1 MLEPSGL
8 FSLCRQ
14 YRLRTVFTRSN
25 GRIHAHGSHRSS
37 PKSLVYHFDRLT
49 SDVYLGMK
57 QSIQPLHHTIL
68 ITRVYVN
75 DYCESRMG
83 VSLIKKGDFVQL
95 TMSYQAFWTCQPGMV
110 FEMRENAEAVS
121 KKMSRVSL
129 SEPCNQIK
137 WIDRV
142 VSYPCCN
149 QLGRFA
155 RITHSSS

>member
-95 TMSYQAFWTCQPGMV
+95 TMSLSSLLNLSTWDGLRD
-110 FEMRENAEAVS
+110 ERERRSCVEENVAGVTIRTMQS
-121 KKMSRVSL
+121 DQM
-129 SEPCNQIK
+129 
-137 WIDRV
+137 DR
-142 VSYPCCN
+142 
-149 QLGRFA
+149 
-155 RITHSSS
+155 SSGKLPLL